1 MAFNDIHLDLKGVQG
16 ESKDAV
22 YGQQM
27 TVEEFSFAARAPK
40 DAATGQASGKRHWS
54 GLTYIKRVDAA
65 TPLLLK
71 ALAENTKI
79 GKGILTLRKAGGG
92 QKPYLTITLE
102 DVYVEGYSVSSPDS
116 ELPKESVQLAYGK
129 ITVDYKKQESDS
141 GEPGGTISFTDSLW
155 NQAT

>member
-16 ESKDAV
+16 ESADAV
-22 YGQQM
+22 YGQQIQ
-27 TVEEFSFAARAPK
+27 VEEFSLAARAPK
-40 DAATGQASGKRHWS
+40 DAATGQATGKRHWS
-54 GLTYIKRVDAA
+54 GLTVVKRLDAA

-79 GKGILTLRKAGGG
+79 GKGIMEVRKAGGG

-102 DVYVEGYSVSSPDS
+102 EVYVEGYSVTSPDS

-129 ITVDYKKQESDS
+129 ITVDYKKQASDS
-141 GEPGGTISFTDSLW
+141 GTPGGTISFTDTLW
-155 NQAT
+155 QES